1 MMLLKNC
8 QRLFENLAKMAKF
21 RQIWSHSV
29 LLDTGERTFFPGFV
43 SYLFITPARF
53 NLAQSLKR
61 LSIKNDHSVWCMMLN
76 IRACFYSL
84 PLDFVSNLLLI

>member
-29 LLDTGERTFFPGFV
+29 LLDTGERTFFLVLSLIFLLPSSVQLGTV
-43 SYLFITPARF
+43 S
-53 NLAQSLKR
+53 
-61 LSIKNDHSVWCMMLN
+61 
-76 IRACFYSL
+76 
-84 PLDFVSNLLLI
+84 